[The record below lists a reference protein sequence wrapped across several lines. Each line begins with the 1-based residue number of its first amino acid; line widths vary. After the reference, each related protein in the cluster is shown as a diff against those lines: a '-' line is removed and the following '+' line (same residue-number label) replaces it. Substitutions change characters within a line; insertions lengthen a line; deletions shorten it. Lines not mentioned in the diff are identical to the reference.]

1 MAVEQ
6 KQNILLRILPK
17 TYKYHIHGISV
28 REVEEHPT
36 EVKLE
41 AHFRVNIKDEVN
53 FNKFMSEFSKS
64 SGTSYN
70 KPRQGD
76 RSGPRA
82 LLFGVRKCIHNVKSK
97 NEHGVSEL
105 NKNGNKTGKLREPGK
120 DTKCEADIQFSIA
133 TPCETNCSHKN
144 GNKLGLSCAKLR
156 LNWADLLRLSYQ

>member
-1 MAVEQ
+1 M
-6 KQNILLRILPK
+6 
-17 TYKYHIHGISV
+17 

-76 RSGPRA
+76 RSASAEQNCCGVCIGV
-82 LLFGVRKCIHNVKSK
+82 LLVMI
-97 NEHGVSEL
+97 
-105 NKNGNKTGKLREPGK
+105 
-120 DTKCEADIQFSIA
+120 
-133 TPCETNCSHKN
+133 SH
-144 GNKLGLSCAKLR
+144 
-156 LNWADLLRLSYQ
+156 